1 MLLTGTLATIVPVI
15 WYTAVVNDGQF
26 VVRRSR
32 QSGSREVGTRDSGL
46 ANHPSASRHTRMQ
59 IGDSHLAAT
68 MPRDHLDPAERKHTI
83 TLFPH
88 PNDHPQWWNHR
99 QSQQRRHQ
107 RSVLPATI
115 TTTTTTGTNLTIGS
129 VEDEAHRRRKEY
141 LPRLPSL
148 LFVAS
153 VRIPR
158 SHPTTSVP
166 SVVRCTVVW
175 HVAKSTN

>member
-1 MLLTGTLATIVPVI
+1 MLLTGTLATIIVPVI

-32 QSGSREVGTRDSGL
+32 ESGSRESGVGSRDSRTTPAPADTPECKL
-46 ANHPSASRHTRMQ
+46 VIPIM
-59 IGDSHLAAT
+59 AAT
-68 MPRDHLDPAERKHTI
+68 MPRDRLDPAERKHTI

-115 TTTTTTGTNLTIGS
+115 TTTTGTNLTIGS
-129 VEDEAHRRRKEY
+129 VEDEAHLRRKEY